1 MSGIESLSAELRMAN
16 YYVVAL
22 RPNHAGADSV
32 DVVQPC
38 NYYRYR
44 TFQGGGGLLEQIQP
58 IESTK
63 TVPLSTVLAMS
74 NYVCLQQLKQLK
86 PFHVDIQP
94 PLDEK
99 LIDPNVTLFSATL
112 KTFDTRDGA
121 GPFQNTYLASAV
133 GPNNNPTLILDAGKG
148 VNRTGILT
156 FELNKAHTTATGQVI
171 GLRAT
176 FDPEIKGT
184 I

>member
-1 MSGIESLSAELRMAN
+1 MSKLEGLSAELRMAN

-22 RPNHAGADSV
+22 RPSHAGADSV

-44 TFQGGGGLLEQIQP
+44 TFQGGGGLLEQIPP
-58 IESTK
+58 IEPTQ
-63 TVPLSTVLAMS
+63 TVPLATVLEMS

-86 PFHVDIQP
+86 PFHVDVQP

-99 LIDPNVTLFSATL
+99 LIDTNVTLFSATL
-112 KTFDTRDGA
+112 KTVDSSGGA
-121 GPFQNTYLASAV
+121 GPFQNTYLASTA
-133 GPNNNPTLILDAGKG
+133 GPNNNPTLILDASRG
-148 VNRTGILT
+148 RTRGGILT
-156 FELNKAHTTATGQVI
+156 FALDQPHKTPTGLVI